1 MYLNDRQLRVLSHI
15 SATLAEPYSEYD
27 VRQQLGQQLL
37 ELLDAQ
43 YFASYVWNA
52 GEGQFRDRVNI
63 NMSPD
68 NLLLYEKY
76 YQFHDPI
83 TPAMQTS
90 RQAIRVT
97 DVITHERLRKT
108 EFYNDFLKRD
118 GLYHGVNLYAWDGD
132 QNIGDLRIWRDH
144 RRDNFSQEDLR
155 LLEFLRPAFVAALRR
170 ARRHTTQSLES
181 EVVTQRRAKLLSLR
195 EQEVAE
201 LASIGMS
208 DKEISKQLNIS
219 VTTVRT
225 HLKHAFEK
233 LAVDNRVKLA
243 HSIQYAN

>member
-43 YFASYVWNA
+43 YFASYVWSA

-132 QNIGDLRIWRDH
+132 QNIGDLRIWRDQ

-170 ARRHTTQSLES
+170 ARHQTPQSLES
-181 EVVTQRRAKLLSLR
+181 EVVTQGRTQLLSFR

-201 LASIGMS
+201 LASVGMS

-243 HSIQYAN
+243 NSMQRAH